1 MAWQSRGTAAQ
12 IGRAGLHEL
21 ANELPFDSVF
31 PNGVRRGADDMS
43 KVTVYTAGN
52 CCYCHM
58 AKDLLRRKGVAFK
71 EIDLTGRGDLRADL
85 SICAG
90 GRRTV
95 PQIWIGDLH
104 VGGCDDLFDLERS
117 GKLDTLLTQAVPAR

>member
-1 MAWQSRGTAAQ
+1 
-12 IGRAGLHEL
+12 
-21 ANELPFDSVF
+21 
-31 PNGVRRGADDMS
+31 MS

-58 AKDLLRRKGVAFK
+58 AKALLKRKGAAFE

-85 SICAG
+85 TRRAG

-104 VGGCDDLFDLERS
+104 VGGCDDLYDLERS
-117 GKLDTLLTQAVPAR
+117 GKLDTLLTQAAPAR

>member
-1 MAWQSRGTAAQ
+1 MR
-12 IGRAGLHEL
+12 
-21 ANELPFDSVF
+21 
-31 PNGVRRGADDMS
+31 

-58 AKDLLRRKGVAFK
+58 AKDLLRRKGAAFD
-71 EIDLTGRGDLRADL
+71 EIDLTGRSDLRADL
-85 SICAG
+85 AVKAG

-104 VGGCDDLFDLERS
+104 VGGCDDLYDLERS
-117 GKLDTLLTQAVPAR
+117 GKLDALLAQDTPAR